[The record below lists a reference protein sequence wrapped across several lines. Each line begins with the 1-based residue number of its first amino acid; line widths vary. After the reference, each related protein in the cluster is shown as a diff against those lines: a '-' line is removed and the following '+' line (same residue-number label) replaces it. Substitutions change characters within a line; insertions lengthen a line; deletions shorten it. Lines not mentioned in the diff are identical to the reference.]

1 MRTWA
6 LFSTVLF
13 GATAFGQP
21 DSIRLPN
28 GGGSYPTAVSK
39 VKPEYTEQARKAG
52 LEGEAV
58 VAVTVDENGVPKNP
72 EFVRFQNGPRQIPD
86 SLGLDEMAVKALT
99 LWRFKPAMKDGK
111 PISLRVKVVV
121 LFDLPKPPKL
131 DVEQH

>member
-13 GATAFGQP
+13 GATALAQP
-21 DSIRLPN
+21 DSIRFSS
-28 GGGSYPTAVSK
+28 GSSYPAVISK
-39 VKPEYTEQARKAG
+39 VKPEYTEQAKKAG
-52 LEGEAV
+52 IEGEAV
-58 VAVTVDENGVPKNP
+58 LAVTVDENGLPKDP

-86 SLGLDEMAVKALT
+86 PLGLDEMAVKALT

-131 DVEQH
+131 DFEQH